1 MKVVGLAMLKPQDVV
16 VLLKIHTLS
25 GRAWTFEKLGKS
37 LLMQP
42 SQVHSSLK
50 RAEYADLYFS
60 KSRSIRPHG
69 LLEFLEHGIRYAFAT
84 KPGEVTRGIPTAHSS
99 TPLNQHIVSSKGWAY
114 VWPWAAGDIEGL
126 TIEPLHHSVPEVA
139 ISDPT
144 FHEYM
149 SLIDALRV
157 GRSRERE
164 LAGRVLKER
173 FRVHYLN
180 ICY

>member
-1 MKVVGLAMLKPQDVV
+1 MLKPQDVV

-37 LLMQP
+37 LLMQA

-50 RAEYADLYFS
+50 RAENAGLYFS
-60 KSRSIRPHG
+60 QARSIRSHS

-84 KPGEVTRGIPTAHSS
+84 KPGEVTRGVPTSHSS
-99 TPLNQHIVSSKGWAY
+99 APLKQHIVSSKGWEY

-126 TIEPLHHSVPEVA
+126 AIEPLHHSVPEVA

-157 GRSRERE
+157 GRSRERA
-164 LAGRVLKER
+164 LAGRALTER
-173 FRVHYLN
+173 LQP
-180 ICY
+180 

>member
-99 TPLNQHIVSSKGWAY
+99 TPLNQYIVSSKGHTS
-114 VWPWAAGDIEGL
+114 GHGQQEILRGL
-126 TIEPLHHSVPEVA
+126 RLNRYTIQYLKLLSQTLH
-139 ISDPT
+139 
-144 FHEYM
+144 FM
-149 SLIDALRV
+149 
-157 GRSRERE
+157 
-164 LAGRVLKER
+164 
-173 FRVHYLN
+173 N
-180 ICY
+180 I